1 MKPAVAALFLCTIAA
16 WSEPALAQFDPGG
29 LAARLRAGMTISQV
43 LLALGNRPTSTDETG
58 CRSQLTGE
66 PFTCRIWN
74 YATEFERL
82 QIFFR
87 YNEPQQRWVV
97 YGWHL

>member
-1 MKPAVAALFLCTIAA
+1 VKPAVAALFLCAIAA
-16 WSEPALAQFDPGG
+16 RPLPALAQFDPCG
-29 LAARLRAGMTISQV
+29 LAARLRASMTISQA
-43 LLALGNRPTSTDETG
+43 LLALGNRPTSTDETS
-58 CRSQLTGE
+58 CRAQQTGE

-74 YATEFERL
+74 YATEFEQL

-97 YGWHL
+97 YGWRL